1 MNKEWSKQNKEIQ
14 ILLGKELTYQGIFKV
29 AWPVAWKIW
38 IFKNAG
44 NSGTGYV
51 WGIKVPGK

>member
-29 AWPVAWKIW
+29 A
-38 IFKNAG
+38 
-44 NSGTGYV
+44 
-51 WGIKVPGK
+51 